1 MKESHS
7 DQLID
12 IMNQSKTLL
21 EIIDTTGEPNIL
33 AEIVSENK
41 LVSENEFS
49 KVFKLNSVDLY
60 VHKANDEDSGKWFLS
75 CSIPMLVVNG
85 YNVAD
90 LKYPIVFDSEGDMN
104 LGFSDFDLFNALEFI
119 DELTEE
125 VKKNQ
130 SNQIL
135 P

>member
-1 MKESHS
+1 MTESHS
-7 DQLID
+7 EQMID
-12 IMNQSKTLL
+12 IMNQSKTQLD
-21 EIIDTTGEPNIL
+21 IIDTTGEPNIL

-60 VHKANDEDSGKWFLS
+60 VHKANDEDSGKWFLI

-90 LKYPIVFDSEGDMN
+90 LKYPITFDTEEGMN
-104 LGFSDFDLFNALEFI
+104 LGFQDFDLFNALEFI